1 MHVAIIGTES
11 LGVRG
16 LCTVVTVADRTIVID
31 PGVALGYR
39 RHGKLPH
46 PYQVYVGAQVRRRI
60 IESVA
65 TATDIVISHYHGDH
79 VPLADPNPFQLSIQQ
94 VADAYR
100 DTRFWCKAPDYPLNS
115 ISVRYN
121 ELSQALDRELPIV
134 DGTGDDLMTFSTPQ
148 PHGERGNSLGTVM
161 MTRVADGGDVF
172 VHASDIQLLD
182 DGAVSQILE
191 WEPGIVLVSG
201 PPLYLRHISPENATK
216 ARRNAL
222 NLARNVRVLI
232 VDHHLMRSESGRRW
246 LDDLASA
253 AGHRIMC
260 AADFMGRDRLL
271 LESWRDRLYHE
282 MPVPEGW
289 HDTYARGEI
298 DIEAYE
304 PGHFTAEEWVIRMRS
319 SQ

>member
-1 MHVAIIGTES
+1 MRIAIIGTES

-16 LCTVVTVADRTIVID
+16 LCTIVSAADRRIVID

-39 RHGKLPH
+39 RQGKLPH
-46 PYQVYVGAQVRRRI
+46 PYQVYVGVQVRKRI

-79 VPLADPNPFQLSIQQ
+79 VPLVNPNPFQLAEQQ
-94 VADAYR
+94 VADACR
-100 DTRFWCKAPDYPLNS
+100 DIRFWCKAPDYPLDA

-121 ELSQALDRELPIV
+121 ELSQALNRTLPIV

-148 PHGERGNSLGTVM
+148 PHGERDNNLGTVM
-161 MTRVADGGDVF
+161 ITRIVDGAEVF

-201 PPLYLRHISPENATK
+201 PPLYLRHISPEHAAT

-222 NLARNVRVLI
+222 KLVQNVESLI
-232 VDHHLMRSESGRRW
+232 IDHHLLRSESGCRW
-246 LDDLASA
+246 LDDLALET
-253 AGHRIMC
+253 GRRVMC

-282 MPVPEGW
+282 MPVPEDW
-289 HDTYARGEI
+289 HDAYARGEI
-298 DIEAYE
+298 DIDEYE
-304 PGHFTAEEWVIRMRS
+304 PGRFTAEG
-319 SQ
+319 